1 VNVIAALLFV
11 ITMPGTTLT
20 SFAEEVRCGS
30 VNDPKAVECYSREV
44 KEFLQ
49 SWVISWGNGDADAY
63 IDHYVPFRSP
73 RVNTSRDE
81 WEADRRER
89 LEQTDDI
96 VVTLELDSLG
106 IGKNGDLD
114 VIFIQNYQSE
124 NYSDVVKKQLFLK
137 RDFDGLK
144 IQREVTID

>member
-1 VNVIAALLFV
+1 VNSIAAILFV
-11 ITMPGTTLT
+11 ITMPVTTLT
-20 SFAEEVRCGS
+20 SFAEEYRCGP
-30 VNDPKAVECYSREV
+30 VNNPKAVECYSREV
-44 KEFLQ
+44 KDFLQ
-49 SWVISWGNGDADAY
+49 SWVISWGNGDSDAY
-63 IDHYVPFRSP
+63 IEHYVPFRSP
-73 RVNTSRDE
+73 RTNISRDD

-89 LEQTDDI
+89 IEHTEGI

-114 VIFIQNYQSE
+114 VIFVQNYQSK

-137 RDFDGLK
+137 RDKNGLK

>member
-1 VNVIAALLFV
+1 MNAIAALLFV

-20 SFAEEVRCGS
+20 SFSEEIRCGP

-49 SWVISWGNGDADAY
+49 SWVVSWGNGDADAY

-73 RVNTSRDE
+73 RVNTSRDK
-81 WEADRRER
+81 WEADRRKR
-89 LEQTDDI
+89 IEQTSDI